1 MKKVIALAAV
11 VALTACA
18 EKPADMPAADTT
30 TTAPATP
37 APADSMQMPADSTM
51 PRDSAHT
58 M

>member
-11 VALTACA
+11 VILSACA
-18 EKPADMPAADTT
+18 EKPADTPAADTT

-37 APADSMQMPADSTM
+37 APTDSMPADSTM